1 MNKSLFHIQQ
11 EYLQLAEIL
20 EDNGGELTPEI
31 EQSLAINQQELQT
44 KGVNYALVIRQIDGE
59 AEIIDR
65 EIKRLADLKKTKEN
79 AANRMKEA
87 IKGAMEL
94 YGIQSIKGDLINI
107 TLRNNASSVVINEEE
122 KLPTEYV
129 QVKHTISP
137 DKKAIKAAIESG
149 IEVPGAYLTKS
160 KSILIK

>member
-1 MNKSLFHIQQ
+1 MSKSLFLIQQ
-11 EYLQLAEIL
+11 DYLQIAEIL
-20 EDNGGELTPEI
+20 EDNGGELTPEL
-31 EQSLAINQQELQT
+31 EKSLAINQQELQV

-65 EIKRLADLKKTKEN
+65 EIKRLSDLKKSKEN
-79 AANRMKEA
+79 VAKRMKDA

-107 TLRNNASSVVINEEE
+107 TLRNNAASVVVEDDER
-122 KLPTEYV
+122 LPTEYV
-129 QVKHTISP
+129 QVKHTTSP
-137 DKKAIKAAIESG
+137 DKKAIKSAIESG
-149 IEVPGAYLTKS
+149 VEVPGAYLVNN